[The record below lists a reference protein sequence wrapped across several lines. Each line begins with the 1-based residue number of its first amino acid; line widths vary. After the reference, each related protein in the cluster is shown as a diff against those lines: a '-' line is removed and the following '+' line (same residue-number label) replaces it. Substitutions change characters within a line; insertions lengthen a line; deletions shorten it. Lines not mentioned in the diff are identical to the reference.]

1 MRIGNIM
8 RVPFNDLTAQH
19 AADNEQFRAVF
30 DKLMIDSDFILGQN
44 VIEFENQFRDYV
56 GSKFALGVANG
67 SDAIKLAILAK
78 QLPERSHI
86 LVAANTYFAAAAAI
100 IHSGFSPKFFDVQLE
115 NRLPLQSDIESVLTR
130 ECSLIIKSHLFGEAD
145 VTNLSNIDQLHDC
158 SQAHGTFINEHH
170 VGSGSTC
177 TFSFYPGKNLGAFGD
192 AGLITTNS
200 IHEYTKLIA
209 LRNQGTLEDRYIHDI
224 VGFNSRLDTI
234 QAGILLIKLA
244 QLNASN
250 LKRVRLANRYDL
262 NLGNQSPRLR
272 LFTSPPDVKS
282 SYHLYQVFIEVEDL
296 NMFQSKLQSKGISTG
311 RHYPV
316 PLPLQP
322 AFRNLG
328 YEKGDFPNSELLA
341 KHSISLP
348 IFPSMT
354 NHQVD
359 YVCENILKLLEI
371 L

>member
-1 MRIGNIM
+1 MI
-8 RVPFNDLTAQH
+8 VPFNDLTTQH
-19 AADNEQFRAVF
+19 ATNHERFRATF
-30 DKLMIDSDFILGQN
+30 DKLMMDSDFILGQN
-44 VIEFENQFRDYV
+44 VIEFENKFKDYV

-67 SDAIKLAILAK
+67 SDALKLAILAK
-78 QLPERSHI
+78 QLPENSHI

-100 IHSGFSPKFFDVQLE
+100 VHSGFVPKFFDVQLD
-115 NRLPLQSDIESVLTR
+115 NRFPSQSDIESVLTL
-130 ECSLIIKSHLFGEAD
+130 ESSLIIRSHLFGEAD
-145 VTNLSNIDQLHDC
+145 VVNVINIDQLHDC
-158 SQAHGTFINEHH
+158 SQAHGTLIGGHH

-200 IHEYTKLIA
+200 IHEYTKLSA
-209 LRNQGTLEDRYIHDI
+209 LRNQGTLEDRYIHNV

-234 QAGILLIKLA
+234 QANILLIKLA

-250 LKRVRLANRYDL
+250 LKRVKLANRYNL
-262 NLGNQSPRLR
+262 NLGTQSPRLR
-272 LFTSPPDVKS
+272 LFSSPPNVKS
-282 SYHLYQVFIEVEDL
+282 SYHLYQVFVDVEDL
-296 NMFQSKLQSKGISTG
+296 HVLQSNLQSKGISTG

-322 AFRNLG
+322 AFRSLG
-328 YEKGDFPNSELLA
+328 YQKGDFPNSELLA

-348 IFPSMT
+348 IFPGMT

-359 YVCENILKLLEI
+359 YVCENILNLIEAL
-371 L
+371 